1 MQEER
6 YWLIAYDIRNPRRLA
21 RVAKCISS
29 YAWRLQKS
37 IFEAHITADT
47 MAQLEKRLNAIIRD
61 DDTILI
67 LPICACDRGK
77 RKICGLAGSTDPM
90 QDSCM
95 ML

>member
-1 MQEER
+1 M
-6 YWLIAYDIRNPRRLA
+6 
-21 RVAKCISS
+21 V
-29 YAWRLQKS
+29 
-37 IFEAHITADT
+37 
-47 MAQLEKRLNAIIRD
+47 QLEKRLNAIIRD

-77 RKICGLAGSTDPM
+77 RKICGLAGSRDPM